1 MLMVDDAT
9 VSMRRVSFG
18 IFICVLEFCKSYDC
32 SALCTKIEMYALQTD
47 KKLPTAELWRCDNA
61 LV

>member
-32 SALCTKIEMYALQTD
+32 SALCTKIEIYLQTD
-47 KKLPTAELWRCDNA
+47 NK
-61 LV
+61 